1 MKGGISMTQRE
12 MFNAMVKI
20 VNEASVE
27 TIEEVGFSKDEL
39 LWGIDARIEAL
50 NKKNSSSTGKPTKKQ
65 LENEGIYNNIIEIMS
80 DNVSRTVRQITD
92 IYNSTFDTDL
102 STNRI
107 QPQVTKAVK
116 NGTLDRTVIKGVVYF
131 VSK

>member
-1 MKGGISMTQRE
+1 MTQRE
-12 MFNAMVKI
+12 MLNAMVKI
-20 VNEASVE
+20 VNEASVD

-39 LWGIDARIEAL
+39 LEGINARIEAL
-50 NKKNSSSTGKPTKKQ
+50 DKKNSSSSSKPTKKQ

-80 DNVSRTVRQITD
+80 DNASRTVRQITD
-92 IYNSTFDTDL
+92 IYNSTFDVDL
-102 STNRI
+102 STNRV

-116 NGTLDRTVIKGVVYF
+116 NGIFNRTVVKGVVYF

>member
-1 MKGGISMTQRE
+1 MTQRE
-12 MFNAMVKI
+12 MFNAMVKV

-39 LWGIDARIEAL
+39 LEGINARIEAL
-50 NKKNSSSTGKPTKKQ
+50 DKKNSSSAGKLTKKQ

-80 DNVSRTVRQITD
+80 DGASRTTREITD
-92 IYNSTFDTDL
+92 VYNSTFDADL
-102 STNRI
+102 STNRV

-116 NGTLDRTVIKGVVYF
+116 NGALDRTVIKGVVYF

>member
-1 MKGGISMTQRE
+1 MTQRQ
-12 MFNAMVKI
+12 MFNAMVKV
-20 VNEASVE
+20 VNEASTE

-39 LWGIDARIEAL
+39 LEGINARIVAL
-50 NKKNSSSTGKPTKKQ
+50 DKKNSSSAGKLTKKQ

-80 DNVSRTVRQITD
+80 DGASRTTREITD
-92 IYNSTFDTDL
+92 VYNSTFDTDL
-102 STNRI
+102 STNRV

-116 NGTLDRTVIKGVVYF
+116 NGALDRTVVKGVVYF

>member
-1 MKGGISMTQRE
+1 MTQRE
-12 MFNAMVKI
+12 MFNAMVKV

-39 LWGIDARIEAL
+39 LWAIDARIEAL
-50 NKKNSSSTGKPTKKQ
+50 DKKNSSSSGKPTKKQ

-80 DNVSRTVRQITD
+80 DGVSRTVRQITD

-102 STNRI
+102 STNRV
-107 QPQVTKAVK
+107 QPQVTKAAK
-116 NGTLDRTVIKGVVYF
+116 NGTLDRTVVKGVVYF
-131 VSK
+131 ASK

>member
-1 MKGGISMTQRE
+1 MTQRE
-12 MFNAMVKI
+12 MFNAMVKV

-39 LWGIDARIEAL
+39 LEGINARIEAL
-50 NKKNSSSTGKPTKKQ
+50 DKKNSSSSGKPTKKQ
-65 LENEGIYNNIIEIMS
+65 LENEGIYNSIIEIMS

-102 STNRI
+102 STNRV
-107 QPQVTKAVK
+107 QPQITKAVK
-116 NGTLDRTVIKGVVYF
+116 NGILDRTVVKGVVYF

>member
-1 MKGGISMTQRE
+1 MTQRE
-12 MFNAMVKI
+12 MFNAMVKV
-20 VNEASVE
+20 VNEASIK

-39 LWGIDARIEAL
+39 LEGINARIEAL
-50 NKKNSSSTGKPTKKQ
+50 DKKNSSSSGKPTKKQ

-80 DNVSRTVRQITD
+80 DGVSRTVRQITD

-102 STNRI
+102 STNRV

-116 NGTLDRTVIKGVVYF
+116 NGTFDRAVVKGVVYF

>member
-1 MKGGISMTQRE
+1 MTQRE
-12 MFNAMVKI
+12 MFNAMVKV
-20 VNEASVE
+20 VNDASVE

-50 NKKNSSSTGKPTKKQ
+50 DKKNSSSSGKPTKKQ
-65 LENEGIYNNIIEIMS
+65 LENEGIYNHIIEIMS
-80 DNVSRTVRQITD
+80 DGVSRTVRQITD

-102 STNRI
+102 STNRV

-116 NGTLDRTVIKGVVYF
+116 NGTLDRTVVKGVVYF

>member
-12 MFNAMVKI
+12 MFNAMVKV
-20 VNEASVE
+20 VNEASVD

-39 LWGIDARIEAL
+39 LEGINARIEAL
-50 NKKNSSSTGKPTKKQ
+50 DKKNSSSSGKPTKKQ

-80 DNVSRTVRQITD
+80 DGVSRTVRQITD

-102 STNRI
+102 STNRV

-116 NGTLDRTVIKGVVYF
+116 NGTLDRTVVKGVVYF
-131 VSK
+131 VNK

>member
-1 MKGGISMTQRE
+1 MTQRE
-12 MFNAMVKI
+12 MFNAMVKV

-39 LWGIDARIEAL
+39 LEGINARIEAL
-50 NKKNSSSTGKPTKKQ
+50 DKKNSSSSGKPTKKQ
-65 LENEGIYNNIIEIMS
+65 LENESIYNNIIEIMS

-102 STNRI
+102 STNRV

-116 NGTLDRTVIKGVVYF
+116 NGTLDRTVVKGVVYF

>member
-1 MKGGISMTQRE
+1 MTQRE

-50 NKKNSSSTGKPTKKQ
+50 DKKNSSSSGKPTKKQ
-65 LENEGIYNNIIEIMS
+65 LENEGIYNSIIEIMS

-116 NGTLDRTVIKGVVYF
+116 NGILDRTVVKGVVYF

>member
-1 MKGGISMTQRE
+1 MTQRE
-12 MFNAMVKI
+12 MFNAMVKV

-27 TIEEVGFSKDEL
+27 TIEEVGFSRDEL
-39 LWGIDARIEAL
+39 LEGINARIVAL
-50 NKKNSSSTGKPTKKQ
+50 DKKNSSSAGKLTKKQ

-80 DNVSRTVRQITD
+80 DGASRTTREITD
-92 IYNSTFDTDL
+92 VYNSTFNTDL
-102 STNRI
+102 STNRV

-116 NGTLDRTVIKGVVYF
+116 NGALDRTVVKGVVYF

>member
-1 MKGGISMTQRE
+1 MTQRE
-12 MFNAMVKI
+12 MFNAMVKV

-39 LWGIDARIEAL
+39 LEGINARIEAL
-50 NKKNSSSTGKPTKKQ
+50 DKKNSSSSGKPTKKQ
-65 LENEGIYNNIIEIMS
+65 LENEDIYNNIIEIMS

-92 IYNSTFDTDL
+92 IYNSTFNTDL
-102 STNRI
+102 STNRV

-116 NGTLDRTVIKGVVYF
+116 NGTLDRTVVKGVVYF

>member
-1 MKGGISMTQRE
+1 MTQRE
-12 MFNAMVKI
+12 MFNAMVKV
-20 VNEASVE
+20 VNKASVD

-39 LWGIDARIEAL
+39 LEGINARIDAL

-102 STNRI
+102 STNRV

-116 NGTLDRTVIKGVVYF
+116 NGTLDRAVVKGVVYF

>member
-1 MKGGISMTQRE
+1 MTQRE
-12 MFNAMVKI
+12 MFKAMVKE
-20 VNEASVE
+20 VNEASVD

-39 LWGIDARIEAL
+39 LEGINARIEAFD
-50 NKKNSSSTGKPTKKQ
+50 KKNSSSSGKPTKKQ

-92 IYNSTFDTDL
+92 IYNSTFNTDL
-102 STNRI
+102 STNRV

-116 NGTLDRTVIKGVVYF
+116 NGTLDRTVVKGVVYF

>member
-1 MKGGISMTQRE
+1 MTQRE
-12 MFNAMVKI
+12 MFNAMVKV
-20 VNEASVE
+20 VNEASVD

-39 LWGIDARIEAL
+39 LEGINARIESL
-50 NKKNSSSTGKPTKKQ
+50 NKKNSSSSGKPTKKQ

-92 IYNSTFDTDL
+92 IYNSTFNTDL
-102 STNRI
+102 STNRV

-116 NGTLDRTVIKGVVYF
+116 NGTLDRTVVKGVVYF
-131 VSK
+131 VNK

>member
-12 MFNAMVKI
+12 MFNAMVKV
-20 VNEASVE
+20 VNEASVD

-39 LWGIDARIEAL
+39 LEGINARIVAL
-50 NKKNSSSTGKPTKKQ
+50 DKKNSSSAGKLTKKQ

-80 DNVSRTVRQITD
+80 DGASRTTREITD
-92 IYNSTFDTDL
+92 VYNSTFDTDL
-102 STNRI
+102 STNRV

-116 NGTLDRTVIKGVVYF
+116 NGALDRTVVKGVVYF

>member
-1 MKGGISMTQRE
+1 MTQRE
-12 MFNAMVKI
+12 MFNAMAKV
-20 VNEASVE
+20 VNEASVD

-39 LWGIDARIEAL
+39 LEGINARIEAL
-50 NKKNSSSTGKPTKKQ
+50 DKKNSSSTGKPTKKQ

-102 STNRI
+102 STNRL
-107 QPQVTKAVK
+107 QPQITKAVK
-116 NGTLDRTVIKGVVYF
+116 NGTIDRTVVKGVVYF

>member
-12 MFNAMVKI
+12 MFNAMAKV
-20 VNEASVE
+20 VNEASVD

-39 LWGIDARIEAL
+39 LEGINARIDAL
-50 NKKNSSSTGKPTKKQ
+50 DKKNSSSSGKPTKKQ

-80 DNVSRTVRQITD
+80 DGVSRTVRQITD
-92 IYNSTFDTDL
+92 IYNSTFNTDL
-102 STNRI
+102 STNRV

-116 NGTLDRTVIKGVVYF
+116 NGTLDRTVVKGVVYF
-131 VSK
+131 VNK

>member
-1 MKGGISMTQRE
+1 MTQRE
-12 MFNAMVKI
+12 MFNAMVKV

-27 TIEEVGFSKDEL
+27 TIEEAGFSKDEL
-39 LWGIDARIEAL
+39 LEGINARIDAL

-80 DNVSRTVRQITD
+80 DGVSRTVRQITD

-102 STNRI
+102 STNRV

-116 NGTLDRTVIKGVVYF
+116 NGTLDRTVVKGVVYF

>member
-1 MKGGISMTQRE
+1 MTQRE
-12 MFNAMVKI
+12 MFNAMVKV
-20 VNEASVE
+20 VNEASVD

-39 LWGIDARIEAL
+39 LEGINARIEAL
-50 NKKNSSSTGKPTKKQ
+50 DKKNSSSSGKPTKKQ
-65 LENEGIYNNIIEIMS
+65 LENEGIYNNIIGIMS

-92 IYNSTFDTDL
+92 IYNSTFNTDL
-102 STNRI
+102 STNRV

-116 NGTLDRTVIKGVVYF
+116 NGILDRTVIKGVVYF

>member
-12 MFNAMVKI
+12 MFNAMAKV
-20 VNEASVE
+20 VNEASVD

-39 LWGIDARIEAL
+39 LEGINARIEAL
-50 NKKNSSSTGKPTKKQ
+50 DKKNSSSSGKPTKKQ

-92 IYNSTFDTDL
+92 IYNSTFNTDL
-102 STNRI
+102 STNRV

-116 NGTLDRTVIKGVVYF
+116 NGTLNRTVVKGVVYF
-131 VSK
+131 VNK

>member
-1 MKGGISMTQRE
+1 MTQRE
-12 MFNAMVKI
+12 MFNAMAKV
-20 VNEASVE
+20 VNEASVD

-39 LWGIDARIEAL
+39 LEGINARIEAL
-50 NKKNSSSTGKPTKKQ
+50 DKKNSSSSGKPTKKQ

-80 DNVSRTVRQITD
+80 DGASRTTREITD

-102 STNRI
+102 STNRV

-116 NGTLDRTVIKGVVYF
+116 NGALDRTVVKGVVYF

>member
-1 MKGGISMTQRE
+1 MTQRE
-12 MFNAMVKI
+12 MFNAMVKV

-27 TIEEVGFSKDEL
+27 TIEGVGFSKDEL
-39 LWGIDARIEAL
+39 LDGINARIEAL
-50 NKKNSSSTGKPTKKQ
+50 DKKNSSSSGKPTKKQ

-80 DNVSRTVRQITD
+80 DGASRTTREITD
-92 IYNSTFDTDL
+92 VYNSTFDTDL
-102 STNRI
+102 STNRV

-116 NGTLDRTVIKGVVYF
+116 NGILDRTVVKGVVYF

>member
-1 MKGGISMTQRE
+1 MTQRE

-27 TIEEVGFSKDEL
+27 TIEEIGFSKDEL

-50 NKKNSSSTGKPTKKQ
+50 DKKNSSSSGKPTKKQ

-102 STNRI
+102 STNRV

-131 VSK
+131 VNK

>member
-1 MKGGISMTQRE
+1 MTQRE
-12 MFNAMVKI
+12 MFNAMVKV
-20 VNEASVE
+20 VNEASVD

-39 LWGIDARIEAL
+39 LEGINARIEAL
-50 NKKNSSSTGKPTKKQ
+50 DKKNSSSSGKPTKKQ

-102 STNRI
+102 STNRV

-116 NGTLDRTVIKGVVYF
+116 NGTLDRTVVKGVVYF

>member
-1 MKGGISMTQRE
+1 MTQRE
-12 MFNAMVKI
+12 MFNAMVKV

-39 LWGIDARIEAL
+39 LEGINARIDAL
-50 NKKNSSSTGKPTKKQ
+50 NKKNSSSSVKPTKKQ
-65 LENEGIYNNIIEIMS
+65 LENEGIYNSIIEIMS

-102 STNRI
+102 STNRV
-107 QPQVTKAVK
+107 QPQITKAVK
-116 NGTLDRTVIKGVVYF
+116 NGILDRTVVKGVVYF

>member
-12 MFNAMVKI
+12 MFNAMVKV

-39 LWGIDARIEAL
+39 LEGINARIDAL

-80 DNVSRTVRQITD
+80 DGVSRTVRQITD

-102 STNRI
+102 STNRV

-116 NGTLDRTVIKGVVYF
+116 NGTLDRTVVKGVVYF

>member
-1 MKGGISMTQRE
+1 MTQRE
-12 MFNAMVKI
+12 MFNAMVKV
-20 VNEASVE
+20 VNEASTE

-39 LWGIDARIEAL
+39 LEGINARIVAL
-50 NKKNSSSTGKPTKKQ
+50 DKKNSSSAGKLTKKQ

-80 DNVSRTVRQITD
+80 DGASRTTREITD
-92 IYNSTFDTDL
+92 VYNSTFDVDL
-102 STNRI
+102 STNRV

-116 NGTLDRTVIKGVVYF
+116 NGALDRTVVKGVVYF